1 MSCYFIN
8 NVYFK
13 KNKPQNY
20 EEYIK
25 KVIPIVEKYGGKY
38 LIRSEDVFSFDMDY
52 IPSRVII
59 IEFQNKKDI
68 FKCFNSKEYKKIMNL
83 RKEIVKSRA
92 IIVGGRDEK

>member
-83 RKEIVKSRA
+83 RKESVKSRA